1 MIHYVGRAICR
12 GVDEC
17 DKIYEKLTD
26 IPNTRIEK
34 DGRIINVIYEP
45 TEFTSNEDEQK
56 SIIRIKKTLS
66 LVDGQSYFCVF

>member
-12 GVDEC
+12 SVDEC
-17 DKIYEKLTD
+17 DNIYEKLKA
-26 IPNTRIEK
+26 IPDTRVEK
-34 DGRIINVIYEP
+34 DGKIVDVIYEP
-45 TEFTSNEDEQK
+45 TEHTSNEAEQK